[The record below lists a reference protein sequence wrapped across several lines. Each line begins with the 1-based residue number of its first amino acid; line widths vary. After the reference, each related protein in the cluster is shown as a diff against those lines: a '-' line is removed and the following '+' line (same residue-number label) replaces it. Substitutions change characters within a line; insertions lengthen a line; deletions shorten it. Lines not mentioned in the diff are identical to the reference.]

1 MSRPRKCCRVAD
13 EPRVTFYKPAGIQ
26 LKNLEEIELNI
37 EEFEAIRLK
46 DSKGLDQEMAAGK
59 MNISQPT
66 FHRLITSAR
75 KKIADTLVNVKALR
89 IKGGNY
95 TKNEN
100 RSSIRQ

>member
-26 LKNLEEIELNI
+26 LKNLEEVELTV

-46 DSKGLDQEMAAGK
+46 DSEGLEQERAANH
-59 MNISQPT
+59 MRISQPT

-75 KKIADTLVNVKALR
+75 KKIADTIIKGKALR
-89 IKGGNY
+89 IKGGNFRY
-95 TKNEN
+95 RK
-100 RSSIRQ
+100 